1 MKKIKTE
8 INNNISPRT
17 YLIISIFALLMF
29 IGTFIVTAKY
39 YIAIKDYIKINAT
52 ITESG
57 YRYTGPTSE
66 ESKINYIKV
75 KYEYKNN
82 EYNKELRITYFLIK
96 YPKVG
101 SNLTIL
107 INPNNPEEVDN
118 HYMRITCS
126 IASVLLLIFTLFI
139 FNAYRIRKKQVN

>member
-1 MKKIKTE
+1 MNKIK

-17 YLIISIFALLMF
+17 YLIISIFALLML
-29 IGTFIVTAKY
+29 ICAFIVTAKY

-52 ITESG
+52 IIESG
-57 YRYTGPTSE
+57 YRYTGLTSE
-66 ESKINYIKV
+66 ESEINYIKV

-82 EYNKELRITYFLIK
+82 EYTKELRITDFLIS

-101 SNLTIL
+101 SNRTIL

-118 HYMRITCS
+118 HYMRIMCS
-126 IASVLLLIFTLFI
+126 IASILLLIFTLFI
-139 FNAYRIRKKQVN
+139 FNAYRIRRKQIN